1 MDLDEKQGEEQGG
14 EGGGEKGKGK
24 EGGSTED
31 DQGGNNKRG
40 GGDRMEGLGIG
51 IGGEADV
58 RTGSRGVETARG
70 SSAGGGVEEVI
81 SLVDLVRGK

>member
-14 EGGGEKGKGK
+14 EGGDEKGKGK

-40 GGDRMEGLGIG
+40 GGDRMEGLG

-81 SLVDLVRGK
+81 SLVDLVRGKY